1 MFIKSILDNLIEA
14 ANQQSYQITKLDDKL
29 EELNQEFKNNNE
41 ADVAFIKKEVRKNE
55 DLVHDN
61 FNQMMYR
68 LQQI

>member
-1 MFIKSILDNLIEA
+1 LDNLIEA
-14 ANQQSYQITKLDDKL
+14 ANQQSYQITKLDNKL

-55 DLVHDN
+55 ELVHDN